1 MASPRTILALGIC
14 ALTLAAT
21 IAPAD
26 AQNRRRVHGGA
37 VAAGVLGGIVAG
49 ALIAG
54 SSRPAYARPAPLYE
68 APVLEEERFCRR
80 RHVGYNRY
88 GDPVF
93 RTVCH

>member
-26 AQNRRRVHGGA
+26 AQHRRRVHGGA

-54 SSRPAYARPAPLYE
+54 ASRPAYARPAPVYE
-68 APVLEEERFCRR
+68 APLMEDERYCRR
-80 RHVGYNRY
+80 RHVGYDRY
-88 GDPVF
+88 GEPVF
-93 RTVCH
+93 RTFCN